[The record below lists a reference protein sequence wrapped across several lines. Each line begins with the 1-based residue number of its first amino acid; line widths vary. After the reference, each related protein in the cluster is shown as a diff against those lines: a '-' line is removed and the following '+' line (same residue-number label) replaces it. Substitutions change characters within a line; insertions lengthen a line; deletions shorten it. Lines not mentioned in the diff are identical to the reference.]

1 VACVITAYYFSRLS
15 LLSSSSRKGNYLYFR
30 INPYNEAAKKGLER
44 LEKQMKVYTNY
55 KTASHSKIQLFIS
68 VSFICTFLLLFFAF
82 VPFLDICA

>member
-1 VACVITAYYFSRLS
+1 
-15 LLSSSSRKGNYLYFR
+15 
-30 INPYNEAAKKGLER
+30 
-44 LEKQMKVYTNY
+44 MKVYTNY